1 MRTTLLVL
9 AFATALLA
17 APQPTQCDPFCG
29 NIACINSSICF
40 QGCAC
45 VISPT
50 QGIGT
55 CMSVRCAAAFCSN
68 NRCLER

>member
-1 MRTTLLVL
+1 MRIAILAL
-9 AFATALLA
+9 AFAAALLT
-17 APQPTQCDPFCG
+17 APQPTQCDPLCG
-29 NIACINSSICF
+29 NVPCINSNICF

-55 CMSVRCAAAFCSN
+55 CRSVR
-68 NRCLER
+68 

>member
-1 MRTTLLVL
+1 MRTAFL
-9 AFATALLA
+9 ALTFAAAMLA

-29 NIACINSSICF
+29 NIPCTNSSICF

-50 QGIGT
+50 QGIGQ
-55 CMSVRCAAAFCSN
+55 CMSVR
-68 NRCLER
+68 